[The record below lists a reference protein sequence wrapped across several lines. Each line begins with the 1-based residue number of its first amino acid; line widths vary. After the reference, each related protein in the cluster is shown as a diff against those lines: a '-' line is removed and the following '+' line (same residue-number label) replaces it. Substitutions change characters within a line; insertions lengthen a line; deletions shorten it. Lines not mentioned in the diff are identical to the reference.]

1 MKKIL
6 LIVLVITILGGI
18 GYLIYKSTGEKTA
31 TIIPTTTDTSV
42 TTIQNITVDPKNA
55 TYLIGN
61 DSFTLV
67 NGKSEKVIVPG
78 SASKTITQYFG
89 NEVKADF
96 NGDGLIDTAFLL
108 TQSSGG
114 SGTFYYIAAVLGT
127 QTGYKGTNAIL
138 LGDRI
143 TPQTTGFQNGEI
155 IANYADRKPGEPMT
169 ARPSVGVS
177 RYFKISSNTLIETT
191 K

>member
-6 LIVLVITILGGI
+6 LIVLTIVVIGGI
-18 GYLIYKSTGEKTA
+18 GYLIYKSTIEKTA
-31 TIIPTTTDTSV
+31 TIIPTTTTTIV
-42 TTIQNITVDPKNA
+42 ATIQNSAVDPKNA
-55 TYLIGN
+55 TYLIDN
-61 DSFTLV
+61 ESFTLV
-67 NGKSEKVIVPG
+67 NGKSEKVIVPD
-78 SASKTITQYFG
+78 SAAKTITQYFG

-114 SGTFYYIAAVLGT
+114 SGTFYYIAVALGT
-127 QTGYKGTNAIL
+127 NNGYKGTNTIL

-143 TPQTTGFQNGEI
+143 APQTTGFENGEI
-155 IANYADRKPGEPMT
+155 IVNYADRKPGEPMT
-169 ARPSVGVS
+169 ANPSVGVS
-177 RYFKISSNTLIETT
+177 RYFKISSNKLIEIT

>member
-6 LIVLVITILGGI
+6 IVLTIAIIGGI
-18 GYLIYKSTGEKTA
+18 GYLIYKTTEEKTA
-31 TIIPTTTDTSV
+31 TIIPTTTTSI
-42 TTIQNITVDPKNA
+42 TTIQNITEDPKNA
-55 TYLIGN
+55 TYSIGT

-67 NGKSEKVIVPG
+67 NGKSEKVIIPG
-78 SASKTITQYFG
+78 SAASTITQYFG

-96 NGDGLIDTAFLL
+96 NSDGLIDTAFLL

-114 SGTFYYIAAVLGT
+114 SGTFYYLAVVLGT
-127 QTGYKGTNAIL
+127 NTGYKGTNAIL

-143 TPQTTGFQNGEI
+143 APQATGFQNGEI

-169 ARPSVGVS
+169 ATPSIGVS
-177 RYFKISSNTLIETT
+177 RYFKISSNKLVEII

>member
-1 MKKIL
+1 MKKML
-6 LIVLVITILGGI
+6 LIVLMIVIIGGI
-18 GYLIYKSTGEKTA
+18 GYLIYKTMSEKTE
-31 TIIPTTTDTSV
+31 TIVPTTTATST
-42 TTIQNITVDPKNA
+42 TTIQNITEDPRNA

-61 DSFTLV
+61 DSITLI
-67 NGKSEKVIVPG
+67 NGKSEKVIVLG

-108 TQSSGG
+108 TQNSGG

-127 QTGYKGTNAIL
+127 NDSYKGTNAIL

-143 TPQTTGFQNGEI
+143 APQATGFQNGEI

-169 ARPSVGVS
+169 ATPSVGVS
-177 RYFKISSNTLIETT
+177 RYFKISSNKLIEIA